1 MFEIEAARI
10 TAAGVSFQL
19 PSGFALLEAQE
30 PHVNTTLEIQSPD
43 SSYAISISLDRSAKA
58 SEGELRSILSEG
70 CYRILHPISPI
81 QCGLL
86 HGHQVTYLSGKRG
99 CCEIRLDLI
108 PNDPPCAQYTGGRDL
123 NPLGTLHRNFPYQP
137 RNDRHAAKLPARVI

>member
-30 PHVNTTLEIQSPD
+30 PHVNSTLEIQSPD
-43 SSYAISISLDRSAKA
+43 SSYTVAISLDLSTKA
-58 SEGELRSILSEG
+58 SAGELRSILSEG
-70 CYRILHPISPI
+70 CYRILQPISPI
-81 QCGLL
+81 QCGSL

-108 PNDPPCAQYTGGRDL
+108 PNDPHAPNTLVVEISTHWGRSIETFCSS
-123 NPLGTLHRNFPYQP
+123 PAMTTLLQSFQS
-137 RNDRHAAKLPARVI
+137 A

>member
-30 PHVNTTLEIQSPD
+30 PHVNTTLEVQAPD
-43 SSYAISISLDRSAKA
+43 SSYTVSISLDLSAKA
-58 SEGELRSILSEG
+58 SAGELRSILSEG
-70 CYRILHPISPI
+70 CYRILQPISPI
-81 QCGLL
+81 QCGPFQ
-86 HGHQVTYLSGKRG
+86 GHQVIYLSGKRG

-108 PNDPPCAQYTGGRDL
+108 PDTAHAPNTLVVEISTHWGRSIEVF
-123 NPLGTLHRNFPYQP
+123 RNSPAITALLQSFQ
-137 RNDRHAAKLPARVI
+137 AA